1 MTPIST
7 NTTTS
12 DAAWQPRRHRSRRTV
27 AVLLV
32 LAILAG
38 SGVWYG
44 WLSSPADDLKRFQG
58 EWKLTDARQPP
69 AGPDEVRVGVRVA
82 GDTWQYVAAGRD
94 GKAFRLRLNEGT
106 TPKQIELEL
115 LDAAGLKGPPVRLH
129 GVYQFDGPD
138 RVRVRVRAA
147 NEPRPESL
155 DDPEATDWVLTRARL
170 PRQAAHD

>member
-1 MTPIST
+1 MTPTSR
-7 NTTTS
+7 NAAAS
-12 DAAWQPRRHRSRRTV
+12 DAAGQPRRHRSRRTV

-44 WLSSPADDLKRFQG
+44 WLSSPTNDLGRFQG
-58 EWKLTDARQPP
+58 EWKLIDARQPP
-69 AGPDEVRVGVRVA
+69 AGPDEVRVGVRVS
-82 GDTWQYVAAGRD
+82 GDTWQYVTAGHN

-106 TPKQIELEL
+106 TPQQIELEL
-115 LDAAGLKGPPVRLH
+115 LDTAGLKGPPVRLH

-147 NEPRPESL
+147 SEPRPESL

-170 PRQAAHD
+170 PRRAARD